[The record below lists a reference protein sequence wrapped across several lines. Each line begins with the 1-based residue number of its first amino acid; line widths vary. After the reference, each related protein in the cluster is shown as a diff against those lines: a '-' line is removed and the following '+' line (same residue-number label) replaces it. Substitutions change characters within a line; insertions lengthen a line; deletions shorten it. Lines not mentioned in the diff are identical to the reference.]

1 MLILIIIAT
10 IALVVVI
17 HYECLYRLTLLMPSI
32 HIKYRYRLV
41 IGIFGSLLAHIFEV
55 IIFGFAYS
63 FMHAQAGLGYL
74 EGRFVI
80 SLSDCIY
87 FSFTTYTTL
96 GYGDIEPYGGIR
108 FLAGVESLTG
118 LVLITWTASFLFIEM
133 QRYWV
138 LGKTRHEKKD

>member
-1 MLILIIIAT
+1 MVTLILIIVAT
-10 IALVVVI
+10 VAVVVLL
-17 HYECLYRLTLLMPSI
+17 HYECLYRLTLLMPKLR
-32 HIKYRYRLV
+32 IKYRYRLV
-41 IGIFGSLLAHIFEV
+41 LGVFGALLAHV
-55 IIFGFAYS
+55 VQVLIFGYTYFW
-63 FMHAQAGLGYL
+63 MHQAEGLGYL

-80 SLSDCIY
+80 TQADCLY

-96 GYGDIEPYGGIR
+96 GYGDIEPFGGIR

-138 LGKTRHEKKD
+138 SR